1 MGGVDFRKRILS
13 VLRTT
18 KREKKKRKN
27 ESDLPSKPSPLQ
39 REAKGEEEEERR
51 RRGVRAR
58 REQEQ
63 REQQQQPSHFVQ
75 YASPKTLQPSAFPRL
90 PKSSS
95 FKEDKDEEEE
105 EEEKNEYVQKPV
117 LSESQLRNI
126 YSSNEN
132 TNDGSYFKG
141 HLKEEDALNDIL
153 TTPIVGRK
161 VFVAEEEKKRRRA
174 LSDRSKAS
182 RYYGSSGKYSS
193 YSSRGGEE
201 EFRFRSNEENSFD
214 TFARAAKASRAA
226 YATSSSPGFGKP
238 ALTFD
243 REERLFEKQRSIS
256 SRHTPL
262 DLVKQASATREE
274 LREIERRRRVEKEE
288 GNRGGVIDLTGE
300 AGDAEEEEEEEEE
313 VPAEVIDLTS
323 DNPPSS
329 SHRNENIA
337 ATHFTP
343 AAPDFGD
350 LRRTKSATPKMGVG
364 ASSGRSSGGIK
375 DKINKAHSADV
386 GLKRF
391 SRRKKHID
399 LIGRTA
405 RELVESAPEGE
416 QLSQYKAQVAKFASE
431 AYENDDDDEKNEK
444 NENETQR
451 NLVEELDEK
460 DDTGKTMV
468 TTPKTTTT
476 VTKMGGTHTKF
487 NISPLSPT
495 ELKLE
500 ASARAAKRATTTFAA
515 AAAEEEKDPLR
526 AQLEALRLEQKKKEE
541 LRVKATED
549 RVKAEEEAAK
559 EAIVEKK
566 KAKEVDVFDQ
576 LPTPEED
583 ERIDNAY
590 DSGELVNHACA
601 RLPGQGVMPLKGKDI
616 HTLAPVTWL
625 NDECVNFTLGIL
637 GRRERE
643 RCGPKGHPRCHF
655 FNTFF
660 LNKLFQ
666 DDGEYDYNKVR
677 RWSTE
682 KKLGYLPI
690 KCEKVI
696 VPVHQGV
703 HWVLAVVD
711 LKRKVVSYYDSLL
724 GKDREVVRNLIK
736 WVVDEA
742 KNKLNE
748 NWDIGEWREE
758 YPSEIPRQ
766 MNGSDCGMFMLNYA
780 RNIASF
786 TDEDLKNNAFTF
798 HQRDMVNLR
807 RRLVLEILKIGLEMP
822 ADD

>member
-18 KREKKKRKN
+18 KKEKKKRKKESN
-27 ESDLPSKPSPLQ
+27 SDLPSKPSPLH
-39 REAKGEEEEERR
+39 EAKEEEEEERR
-51 RRGVRAR
+51 RVRLR
-58 REQEQ
+58 RQQEQ
-63 REQQQQPSHFVQ
+63 QEQQPSHFVQ
-75 YASPKTLQPSAFPRL
+75 YASPKTLQPVVLPRL
-90 PKSSS
+90 KSSS
-95 FKEDKDEEEE
+95 FKEEEEE

-132 TNDGSYFKG
+132 KNGDNFAGG
-141 HLKEEDALNDIL
+141 HLREEDALNDIL

-174 LSDRSKAS
+174 LSDKSKAS

-193 YSSRGGEE
+193 YSSREEEE

-243 REERLFEKQRSIS
+243 REERLFEKQISIS

-262 DLVKQASATREE
+262 DLVKQSSATREE
-274 LREIERRRRVEKEE
+274 LREIERRRRIEKEE

-300 AGDAEEEEEEEEE
+300 AGDAEEEEEEE

-375 DKINKAHSADV
+375 DEINKAHSADV

-431 AYENDDDDEKNEK
+431 AYENDDDEKNEK

-451 NLVEELDEK
+451 NLVEELYEK

-526 AQLEALRLEQKKKEE
+526 VQLEALRLEQKKKEE

-559 EAIVEKK
+559 EAIVEKQ

-711 LKRKVVSYYDSLL
+711 LKRKVVSHYDSLL

-736 WVVDEA
+736 WVIDEA

-748 NWDIGEWREE
+748 NWDISEWREE

>member
-18 KREKKKRKN
+18 KKEKKKRKKESN
-27 ESDLPSKPSPLQ
+27 SDLPSKPSPLH
-39 REAKGEEEEERR
+39 EAKEEEEEERR
-51 RRGVRAR
+51 RVRLR
-58 REQEQ
+58 RQQEQ
-63 REQQQQPSHFVQ
+63 QEQQPSHFVQ
-75 YASPKTLQPSAFPRL
+75 YASPKTLQPVVLPRL
-90 PKSSS
+90 KSSS
-95 FKEDKDEEEE
+95 FKEEEEE

-132 TNDGSYFKG
+132 KNGDNFAGG
-141 HLKEEDALNDIL
+141 HLREEDALNDIL

-174 LSDRSKAS
+174 LSDKSKAS

-193 YSSRGGEE
+193 YSSREEEE

-243 REERLFEKQRSIS
+243 REERLFEKQISIS

-262 DLVKQASATREE
+262 DLVKQSSATREE
-274 LREIERRRRVEKEE
+274 LREIERRRRIEKEE

-300 AGDAEEEEEEEEE
+300 AGDAEEEEEEE

-375 DKINKAHSADV
+375 DEINKAHSADV

-431 AYENDDDDEKNEK
+431 AYENDDDEKNEK

-451 NLVEELDEK
+451 NLVEELYEK

-515 AAAEEEKDPLR
+515 AAVEEEKDPLR
-526 AQLEALRLEQKKKEE
+526 VQLEALRLEQKKKEE

-559 EAIVEKK
+559 EAIVEKQ

-711 LKRKVVSYYDSLL
+711 LKRKVVSHYDSLL

-736 WVVDEA
+736 WVIDEA

-748 NWDIGEWREE
+748 NWDISEWREE

-786 TDEDLKNNAFTF
+786 TDKDLRNSAFTF

>member
-18 KREKKKRKN
+18 KKEKKKRKKESN
-27 ESDLPSKPSPLQ
+27 SDLPSKPSPLH
-39 REAKGEEEEERR
+39 EAKEEEEEERR
-51 RRGVRAR
+51 RVRLR
-58 REQEQ
+58 RQQEQ
-63 REQQQQPSHFVQ
+63 QEQQPSHFVQ
-75 YASPKTLQPSAFPRL
+75 YASPKTLQPVVLPRL
-90 PKSSS
+90 KSSS
-95 FKEDKDEEEE
+95 FKEEEEE

-132 TNDGSYFKG
+132 KNGDNFAGG
-141 HLKEEDALNDIL
+141 HLREEDALNDIL

-174 LSDRSKAS
+174 LSDKSKAS

-193 YSSRGGEE
+193 YSSREEEE

-243 REERLFEKQRSIS
+243 REERLFEKQISIS

-262 DLVKQASATREE
+262 DLVKQSSATREE
-274 LREIERRRRVEKEE
+274 LREIERRRRIEKEE

-300 AGDAEEEEEEEEE
+300 AGDAEEEEEEE

-375 DKINKAHSADV
+375 DEINKAHSADV

-431 AYENDDDDEKNEK
+431 AYENDDDEKNEK

-451 NLVEELDEK
+451 NLVEELYEK

-526 AQLEALRLEQKKKEE
+526 VQLEALRLEQKKKEE

-559 EAIVEKK
+559 EAIVEKQ

-711 LKRKVVSYYDSLL
+711 LKRKVVSHYDSLL

-786 TDEDLKNNAFTF
+786 TDEDLRNSAFTF

>member
-18 KREKKKRKN
+18 KKEKKKRKKESN
-27 ESDLPSKPSPLQ
+27 SDLPSKPSPLH
-39 REAKGEEEEERR
+39 EAKEEEEEERR
-51 RRGVRAR
+51 RVRLR
-58 REQEQ
+58 RQQEQ
-63 REQQQQPSHFVQ
+63 QEQQPSHFVQ
-75 YASPKTLQPSAFPRL
+75 YASPKTLQPVVLPRL
-90 PKSSS
+90 KSSS
-95 FKEDKDEEEE
+95 FKEEEEE

-132 TNDGSYFKG
+132 KNGDNFAGG
-141 HLKEEDALNDIL
+141 HLREEDALNDIL

-174 LSDRSKAS
+174 LSDKSKAS

-193 YSSRGGEE
+193 YSSREEEE

-243 REERLFEKQRSIS
+243 REERLFEKQISIS

-262 DLVKQASATREE
+262 DLVKQSSATREE
-274 LREIERRRRVEKEE
+274 LREIERRRRIEKEE

-300 AGDAEEEEEEEEE
+300 AGDAEEEEEEE

-375 DKINKAHSADV
+375 DEINKAHSADV

-431 AYENDDDDEKNEK
+431 AYENDDDEKNEK

-451 NLVEELDEK
+451 NLVEELYEK

-559 EAIVEKK
+559 EAIVEKQ

-711 LKRKVVSYYDSLL
+711 LKRKVVSHYDSLL

-736 WVVDEA
+736 WVIDEA

-748 NWDIGEWREE
+748 NWDISEWREE

-786 TDEDLKNNAFTF
+786 TDKDLRNSAFTF

>member
-1 MGGVDFRKRILS
+1 
-13 VLRTT
+13 
-18 KREKKKRKN
+18 
-27 ESDLPSKPSPLQ
+27 
-39 REAKGEEEEERR
+39 
-51 RRGVRAR
+51 
-58 REQEQ
+58 
-63 REQQQQPSHFVQ
+63 
-75 YASPKTLQPSAFPRL
+75 
-90 PKSSS
+90 
-95 FKEDKDEEEE
+95 
-105 EEEKNEYVQKPV
+105 
-117 LSESQLRNI
+117 
-126 YSSNEN
+126 
-132 TNDGSYFKG
+132 
-141 HLKEEDALNDIL
+141 
-153 TTPIVGRK
+153 
-161 VFVAEEEKKRRRA
+161 
-174 LSDRSKAS
+174 
-182 RYYGSSGKYSS
+182 
-193 YSSRGGEE
+193 
-201 EFRFRSNEENSFD
+201 
-214 TFARAAKASRAA
+214 
-226 YATSSSPGFGKP
+226 
-238 ALTFD
+238 
-243 REERLFEKQRSIS
+243 
-256 SRHTPL
+256 
-262 DLVKQASATREE
+262 
-274 LREIERRRRVEKEE
+274 
-288 GNRGGVIDLTGE
+288 
-300 AGDAEEEEEEEEE
+300 
-313 VPAEVIDLTS
+313 
-323 DNPPSS
+323 
-329 SHRNENIA
+329 
-337 ATHFTP
+337 
-343 AAPDFGD
+343 
-350 LRRTKSATPKMGVG
+350 MGVG

-487 NISPLSPT
+487 NISPLLPT

>member
-18 KREKKKRKN
+18 KKEKKKRKKESN
-27 ESDLPSKPSPLQ
+27 SDLPSKPSPLH
-39 REAKGEEEEERR
+39 EAKEEEEEERR
-51 RRGVRAR
+51 RVRLR
-58 REQEQ
+58 RQQEQ
-63 REQQQQPSHFVQ
+63 QEQQPSHFVQ
-75 YASPKTLQPSAFPRL
+75 YASPKTLQPVVLPRL
-90 PKSSS
+90 KSSS
-95 FKEDKDEEEE
+95 FKEEEEE

-132 TNDGSYFKG
+132 KNGDNFAGG
-141 HLKEEDALNDIL
+141 HLREEDALNDIL

-174 LSDRSKAS
+174 LSDKSKAS

-193 YSSRGGEE
+193 YSSKEEEE

-243 REERLFEKQRSIS
+243 REERLFEKQISIS

-262 DLVKQASATREE
+262 DLVKQSSATREE
-274 LREIERRRRVEKEE
+274 LREIERRRRIEKEE

-300 AGDAEEEEEEEEE
+300 AGDAEEEEEEE

-375 DKINKAHSADV
+375 DEINKAHSADV

-431 AYENDDDDEKNEK
+431 AYENDDDEKNEK

-451 NLVEELDEK
+451 NLVEELYEK

-526 AQLEALRLEQKKKEE
+526 VQLEALRLEQKKKEE

-559 EAIVEKK
+559 EAIVEKQ

-711 LKRKVVSYYDSLL
+711 LKRKVVSHYDSLL

-736 WVVDEA
+736 WVIDEA

-748 NWDIGEWREE
+748 NWDISEWREE

-786 TDEDLKNNAFTF
+786 TDEDLRNSAFTF

>member
-18 KREKKKRKN
+18 KKEKKKRKKESN
-27 ESDLPSKPSPLQ
+27 SDLPSKPSPLH
-39 REAKGEEEEERR
+39 EAKEEEEEERR
-51 RRGVRAR
+51 RVRLR
-58 REQEQ
+58 RQQEQ
-63 REQQQQPSHFVQ
+63 QEQQPSHFVQ
-75 YASPKTLQPSAFPRL
+75 YASPKTLQPVVLPRL
-90 PKSSS
+90 KSSS
-95 FKEDKDEEEE
+95 FKEEEEE

-132 TNDGSYFKG
+132 KNGDNFAGG
-141 HLKEEDALNDIL
+141 HLREEDALNDIL

-174 LSDRSKAS
+174 LSDKSKAS

-193 YSSRGGEE
+193 YSSREEEE

-243 REERLFEKQRSIS
+243 REERLFEKQISIS

-262 DLVKQASATREE
+262 DLVKQSSATREE
-274 LREIERRRRVEKEE
+274 LREIERRRRIEKEE

-375 DKINKAHSADV
+375 DEINKAHSADV
-386 GLKRF
+386 GLKR
-391 SRRKKHID
+391 SH
-399 LIGRTA
+399 RTHGG
-405 RELVESAPEGE
+405 ELVESAPEGE

-431 AYENDDDDEKNEK
+431 AYENDDDEKNEK

-451 NLVEELDEK
+451 NLVEELYEK

-526 AQLEALRLEQKKKEE
+526 VQLEALRLEQKKKEE

-559 EAIVEKK
+559 EAIVEKQ

-711 LKRKVVSYYDSLL
+711 LKRKVVSHYDSLL

-736 WVVDEA
+736 WVIDEA

-748 NWDIGEWREE
+748 NWDISEWREE

-786 TDEDLKNNAFTF
+786 TDEDLRNSAFTF

>member
-18 KREKKKRKN
+18 KKEKKKRKKESN
-27 ESDLPSKPSPLQ
+27 SDLPSKPSPLH
-39 REAKGEEEEERR
+39 EAKEEEEEERR
-51 RRGVRAR
+51 RVRLR
-58 REQEQ
+58 RQQEQ
-63 REQQQQPSHFVQ
+63 QEQQPSHFVQ
-75 YASPKTLQPSAFPRL
+75 YASPKTLQPVVLPRL
-90 PKSSS
+90 KSSS
-95 FKEDKDEEEE
+95 FKEEEEE

-132 TNDGSYFKG
+132 KNGDNFAGG
-141 HLKEEDALNDIL
+141 HLREEDALNDIL

-174 LSDRSKAS
+174 LSDKSKAS

-193 YSSRGGEE
+193 YSSREEEE

-243 REERLFEKQRSIS
+243 REERLFEKQISIS

-262 DLVKQASATREE
+262 DLVKQSSATREE
-274 LREIERRRRVEKEE
+274 LREIERRRRIEKEE

-300 AGDAEEEEEEEEE
+300 AGDAEEEEEEE

-375 DKINKAHSADV
+375 DEINKAHSADV

-431 AYENDDDDEKNEK
+431 AYENDDDEKNEK

-451 NLVEELDEK
+451 NLVEELYEK

-526 AQLEALRLEQKKKEE
+526 VQLEALRLEQKKKEE

-559 EAIVEKK
+559 EAIVEKQ

-711 LKRKVVSYYDSLL
+711 LKRKVVSHYDSLL

-736 WVVDEA
+736 WVIDEA

-748 NWDIGEWREE
+748 NWDISEWREE

-786 TDEDLKNNAFTF
+786 TDEDLRNSAFTF

>member
-18 KREKKKRKN
+18 KKEKKKRKK
-27 ESDLPSKPSPLQ
+27 ESDLPSKPSPLK

-51 RRGVRAR
+51 RVVRVR
-58 REQEQ
+58 REQDQQE
-63 REQQQQPSHFVQ
+63 QQQPSHFVQ
-75 YASPKTLQPSAFPRL
+75 YASPKTLQPSVFPRL
-90 PKSSS
+90 KSSS
-95 FKEDKDEEEE
+95 FKEEEDKEEE

-174 LSDRSKAS
+174 LSDKSKAS
-182 RYYGSSGKYSS
+182 RYYRSSGKYSS

-313 VPAEVIDLTS
+313 EVPAEVIDLTS

-375 DKINKAHSADV
+375 DEINKAHSADV

-391 SRRKKHID
+391 SRR
-399 LIGRTA
+399 
-405 RELVESAPEGE
+405 
-416 QLSQYKAQVAKFASE
+416 
-431 AYENDDDDEKNEK
+431 
-444 NENETQR
+444 
-451 NLVEELDEK
+451 
-460 DDTGKTMV
+460 
-468 TTPKTTTT
+468 
-476 VTKMGGTHTKF
+476 
-487 NISPLSPT
+487 
-495 ELKLE
+495 
-500 ASARAAKRATTTFAA
+500 
-515 AAAEEEKDPLR
+515 
-526 AQLEALRLEQKKKEE
+526 
-541 LRVKATED
+541 
-549 RVKAEEEAAK
+549 
-559 EAIVEKK
+559 
-566 KAKEVDVFDQ
+566 
-576 LPTPEED
+576 
-583 ERIDNAY
+583 
-590 DSGELVNHACA
+590 
-601 RLPGQGVMPLKGKDI
+601 
-616 HTLAPVTWL
+616 
-625 NDECVNFTLGIL
+625 
-637 GRRERE
+637 
-643 RCGPKGHPRCHF
+643 
-655 FNTFF
+655 
-660 LNKLFQ
+660 
-666 DDGEYDYNKVR
+666 
-677 RWSTE
+677 
-682 KKLGYLPI
+682 
-690 KCEKVI
+690 
-696 VPVHQGV
+696 
-703 HWVLAVVD
+703 
-711 LKRKVVSYYDSLL
+711 
-724 GKDREVVRNLIK
+724 
-736 WVVDEA
+736 
-742 KNKLNE
+742 
-748 NWDIGEWREE
+748 
-758 YPSEIPRQ
+758 
-766 MNGSDCGMFMLNYA
+766 
-780 RNIASF
+780 
-786 TDEDLKNNAFTF
+786 
-798 HQRDMVNLR
+798 
-807 RRLVLEILKIGLEMP
+807 
-822 ADD
+822 

>member
-1 MGGVDFRKRILS
+1 MFYYTSEEDF
-13 VLRTT
+13 
-18 KREKKKRKN
+18 EWKKRQK
-27 ESDLPSKPSPLQ
+27 
-39 REAKGEEEEERR
+39 R
-51 RRGVRAR
+51 
-58 REQEQ
+58 
-63 REQQQQPSHFVQ
+63 
-75 YASPKTLQPSAFPRL
+75 T
-90 PKSSS
+90 
-95 FKEDKDEEEE
+95 
-105 EEEKNEYVQKPV
+105 NEYIQKPV
-117 LSESQLRNI
+117 VSSESRRRNI
-126 YSSNEN
+126 FSR
-132 TNDGSYFKG
+132 G
-141 HLKEEDALNDIL
+141 HHRDDEDELNDIL

-161 VFVAEEEKKRRRA
+161 VFVREEERKRKKA
-174 LSDRSKAS
+174 LWSSS
-182 RYYGSSGKYSS
+182 NNNFCYYGSAGKYSS
-193 YSSRGGEE
+193 RKEEKEKEEEE
-201 EFRFRSNEENSFD
+201 EFRFRSNEENENTLD
-214 TFARAAKASRAA
+214 TFARAAKASREV

-238 ALTFD
+238 ALTFN
-243 REERLFEKQRSIS
+243 RAERLLCKQRSIS

-262 DLVKQASATREE
+262 GLVKQASATREE
-274 LREIERRRRVEKEE
+274 LVEIERGRKDNESDL
-288 GNRGGVIDLTGE
+288 IDLTE
-300 AGDAEEEEEEEEE
+300 DARDAEEE
-313 VPAEVIDLTS
+313 VIPEVIDLTS

-329 SHRNENIA
+329 SYRNKNIEA
-337 ATHFTP
+337 SNLTP
-343 AAPDFGD
+343 SVPAFAN
-350 LRRTKSATPKMGVG
+350 LRRTKSATPKMGAA
-364 ASSGRSSGGIK
+364 ASSGRSSDGIK
-375 DKINKAHSADV
+375 DEINKARSADL
-386 GLKRF
+386 GSKKRF

-399 LIGRTA
+399 IFGPTA
-405 RELVESAPEGE
+405 RRVVESAPEGE

>member
-18 KREKKKRKN
+18 KKEKKKRKK
-27 ESDLPSKPSPLQ
+27 ESDLPSKPSPLH
-39 REAKGEEEEERR
+39 EAKEEEEERR
-51 RRGVRAR
+51 RRVRLR
-58 REQEQ
+58 RQQEQ
-63 REQQQQPSHFVQ
+63 QEQQQPSHFVQ
-75 YASPKTLQPSAFPRL
+75 YASPKTLQPVVLPRL
-90 PKSSS
+90 KSSS
-95 FKEDKDEEEE
+95 FEEEDKEE

-132 TNDGSYFKG
+132 KSDGYYTAG
-141 HLKEEDALNDIL
+141 HLREEDALNDIL

-174 LSDRSKAS
+174 LAS
-182 RYYGSSGKYSS
+182 TPRYYGSSGKYS
-193 YSSRGGEE
+193 YSSREEEEERE

-274 LREIERRRRVEKEE
+274 LREIERRRRIEKEE
-288 GNRGGVIDLTGE
+288 GSRGGVIDLTGE

-329 SHRNENIA
+329 SHRNENIS
-337 ATHFTP
+337 ATNFTP

-375 DKINKAHSADV
+375 DEINKAHSADV

-431 AYENDDDDEKNEK
+431 AYENDDDDKKNEK

-500 ASARAAKRATTTFAA
+500 ASARAAKRATMTFAA

-526 AQLEALRLEQKKKEE
+526 SQLEALRLEQKKKEE
-541 LRVKATED
+541 LCVKATED
-549 RVKAEEEAAK
+549 REKAEEEAAK

-736 WVVDEA
+736 WVIDEA

-748 NWDIGEWREE
+748 NWDISEWREE

>member
-18 KREKKKRKN
+18 KKEKKKRRKESN
-27 ESDLPSKPSPLQ
+27 SDLPSKPSPL
-39 REAKGEEEEERR
+39 REAKEEEEEERR
-51 RRGVRAR
+51 RLLRVR

-63 REQQQQPSHFVQ
+63 QEQQQQPSHFVQ
-75 YASPKTLQPSAFPRL
+75 YASPKTLQPSVFPRL
-90 PKSSS
+90 KSSS
-95 FKEDKDEEEE
+95 FEEDKEE

-132 TNDGSYFKG
+132 KNDGYNFKG

-174 LSDRSKAS
+174 LSDKSKAS
-182 RYYGSSGKYSS
+182 RYYSSSGKYSS
-193 YSSRGGEE
+193 YSSRGEEE

-262 DLVKQASATREE
+262 NLVKQASATREE
-274 LREIERRRRVEKEE
+274 LREIERRRRIEKEE

-300 AGDAEEEEEEEEE
+300 ARDAGEEEEEEEE

-329 SHRNENIA
+329 FHRNENIA

-375 DKINKAHSADV
+375 DEINKAHSADV

-487 NISPLSPT
+487 NISPLLTT

-748 NWDIGEWREE
+748 NWNIGEWREE

>member
-18 KREKKKRKN
+18 KKEKKKRKKESN
-27 ESDLPSKPSPLQ
+27 SDLPSKPSPLH
-39 REAKGEEEEERR
+39 EAKEEEEEERR
-51 RRGVRAR
+51 RVRLR
-58 REQEQ
+58 RQQEQ
-63 REQQQQPSHFVQ
+63 QEQQPSHFVQ
-75 YASPKTLQPSAFPRL
+75 YASPKTLQPVVLPRL
-90 PKSSS
+90 KSSS
-95 FKEDKDEEEE
+95 FKEEEEE

-132 TNDGSYFKG
+132 KNGDDFAGG
-141 HLKEEDALNDIL
+141 HLREEDALNDIL

-174 LSDRSKAS
+174 LSDKSKAS

-193 YSSRGGEE
+193 YSSREEEE

-243 REERLFEKQRSIS
+243 REERLFEKQISIS

-262 DLVKQASATREE
+262 DLVKQSSATREE
-274 LREIERRRRVEKEE
+274 LREIERRRRIEKEE

-300 AGDAEEEEEEEEE
+300 AGDAEEEEEEE

-375 DKINKAHSADV
+375 DEINKAHSADV

-431 AYENDDDDEKNEK
+431 AYENDDDEKNEK

-451 NLVEELDEK
+451 NLVEELYEK

-526 AQLEALRLEQKKKEE
+526 VQLEALRLEQKKKEE

-711 LKRKVVSYYDSLL
+711 LKRKVVSHYDSLL

-736 WVVDEA
+736 WVIDEA

-748 NWDIGEWREE
+748 NWDISEWREE

-786 TDEDLKNNAFTF
+786 TDKDLRNSAFTF

>member
-18 KREKKKRKN
+18 KKEKKKRKKESN
-27 ESDLPSKPSPLQ
+27 SDLPSKPSPLH
-39 REAKGEEEEERR
+39 EAKEEEEEERR
-51 RRGVRAR
+51 RVRLR
-58 REQEQ
+58 RQQEQ
-63 REQQQQPSHFVQ
+63 QEQQPSHFVQ
-75 YASPKTLQPSAFPRL
+75 YASPKTLQPVVLPRL
-90 PKSSS
+90 KSSS
-95 FKEDKDEEEE
+95 FKEEEEE

-132 TNDGSYFKG
+132 KNGDNFAGG
-141 HLKEEDALNDIL
+141 HLREEDALNDIL

-174 LSDRSKAS
+174 LSDKSKAS

-193 YSSRGGEE
+193 YSSREEEE

-243 REERLFEKQRSIS
+243 REERLFEKQISIS

-262 DLVKQASATREE
+262 DLVKQSSATREE
-274 LREIERRRRVEKEE
+274 LREIERRRRIEKEE

-300 AGDAEEEEEEEEE
+300 AGDAEEEEEEE

-375 DKINKAHSADV
+375 DEINKAHSADV

-431 AYENDDDDEKNEK
+431 AYENDDDEKNEK

-451 NLVEELDEK
+451 NLVEELYEK

-526 AQLEALRLEQKKKEE
+526 VQLEALRLEQKKKEE

-559 EAIVEKK
+559 EAIVEKQ

-711 LKRKVVSYYDSLL
+711 LKRKVVSHYDSLL

-748 NWDIGEWREE
+748 NWDISEWREE

-786 TDEDLKNNAFTF
+786 TDKDLRNSAFTF

>member
-18 KREKKKRKN
+18 KKEKKKRKKESN
-27 ESDLPSKPSPLQ
+27 SDLPSKPSPLH
-39 REAKGEEEEERR
+39 EAKEEEEEERR
-51 RRGVRAR
+51 RVRLR
-58 REQEQ
+58 RQQEQ
-63 REQQQQPSHFVQ
+63 QEQQPSHFVQ
-75 YASPKTLQPSAFPRL
+75 YASPKTLQPVVLPRL
-90 PKSSS
+90 KSSS
-95 FKEDKDEEEE
+95 FKEEEEE

-132 TNDGSYFKG
+132 KNGDNFAGG
-141 HLKEEDALNDIL
+141 HLREEDALSDIL

-174 LSDRSKAS
+174 LSDKSKAS

-193 YSSRGGEE
+193 YSSREEEE

-243 REERLFEKQRSIS
+243 REERLFEKQISIS

-262 DLVKQASATREE
+262 DLVKQSSATREE
-274 LREIERRRRVEKEE
+274 LREIERRRRIEKEE

-300 AGDAEEEEEEEEE
+300 AGDAEEEEEEE

-375 DKINKAHSADV
+375 DEINKAHSADV

-431 AYENDDDDEKNEK
+431 AYENDDDEKNEK

-451 NLVEELDEK
+451 NLVEELYEK

-526 AQLEALRLEQKKKEE
+526 VQLEALRLEQKKKEE

-559 EAIVEKK
+559 EAIVEKQ

-711 LKRKVVSYYDSLL
+711 LKRKVVSHYDSLL

-736 WVVDEA
+736 WVIDEA

-748 NWDIGEWREE
+748 NWDISEWREE

-786 TDEDLKNNAFTF
+786 TDEDLRNSAFTF

>member
-18 KREKKKRKN
+18 KKEKKKRKKESN
-27 ESDLPSKPSPLQ
+27 SDLPSKPSPLH
-39 REAKGEEEEERR
+39 EAKEEEEEERR
-51 RRGVRAR
+51 RVRLR
-58 REQEQ
+58 RQQEQ
-63 REQQQQPSHFVQ
+63 QEQQPSHFVQ
-75 YASPKTLQPSAFPRL
+75 YASPKTLQPVVLPRL
-90 PKSSS
+90 KSSS
-95 FKEDKDEEEE
+95 FKEEEEE

-132 TNDGSYFKG
+132 KNGDNFAGG
-141 HLKEEDALNDIL
+141 HLREEDALNDIL

-174 LSDRSKAS
+174 LSDKSKAS

-193 YSSRGGEE
+193 YSSREEEE

-243 REERLFEKQRSIS
+243 REERLFEKQISIS

-262 DLVKQASATREE
+262 DLVKQSSATREE
-274 LREIERRRRVEKEE
+274 LREIERRRRIEKEE

-300 AGDAEEEEEEEEE
+300 AGDAEEEEEEE

-375 DKINKAHSADV
+375 DEINKAHSADV

-431 AYENDDDDEKNEK
+431 AYENDDDEKNEK

-451 NLVEELDEK
+451 NLVEELYEK

-526 AQLEALRLEQKKKEE
+526 VQLEALRLEQKKKEE

-559 EAIVEKK
+559 EAIVEKQ

-711 LKRKVVSYYDSLL
+711 LKRKVVSHYDSLL

-736 WVVDEA
+736 WVIDEA

-748 NWDIGEWREE
+748 NWDISEWREE

-786 TDEDLKNNAFTF
+786 TDKDLRNSAFTF